1 MKKIL
6 SISLILVL
14 VLSVFSGCGGGTDK
28 SDTSPIQIGSI
39 MPISGPVSAYG
50 TQSRDAIVMAIDE
63 INAAG
68 GVLGRQLQVTV
79 EDDQANPETTKNAF
93 TKLVTKDGVIAI
105 IGALTSKCSLAITS
119 DAQARKII
127 MISPSS
133 TNDTVTDAGDYIF
146 RACYNDSFQGQ
157 VVAQFAYENLK
168 ATKAAILFDNTNDY
182 SKGLSETFKAKFIA
196 SGGTIVAEE
205 SYATGDKDFN
215 AQITNVKSKNPEII
229 FIPDYYNTVSLIAK
243 QVRAQGITVP
253 MLGADGWDEIVNNA
267 GDEVVGC
274 YYSNHY
280 SPDANDPEVKAFVEK
295 YTKLYNVQ
303 PNALAALAYDA
314 TYIVADAITKAG
326 SVDPEAIKEAMM
338 LTDKKFVTGNIKFD
352 AKRNPIKSAVMVEIV
367 KGATANHP
375 TVKYAATVN
384 PQ

>member
-1 MKKIL
+1 
-6 SISLILVL
+6 
-14 VLSVFSGCGGGTDK
+14 
-28 SDTSPIQIGSI
+28 
-39 MPISGPVSAYG
+39 
-50 TQSRDAIVMAIDE
+50 
-63 INAAG
+63 
-68 GVLGRQLQVTV
+68 
-79 EDDQANPETTKNAF
+79 
-93 TKLVTKDGVIAI
+93 
-105 IGALTSKCSLAITS
+105 
-119 DAQARKII
+119 
-127 MISPSS
+127 
-133 TNDTVTDAGDYIF
+133 
-146 RACYNDSFQGQ
+146 
-157 VVAQFAYENLK
+157 
-168 ATKAAILFDNTNDY
+168 
-182 SKGLSETFKAKFIA
+182 
-196 SGGTIVAEE
+196 
-205 SYATGDKDFN
+205 
-215 AQITNVKSKNPEII
+215 
-229 FIPDYYNTVSLIAK
+229 
-243 QVRAQGITVP
+243 

>member
-1 MKKIL
+1 
-6 SISLILVL
+6 
-14 VLSVFSGCGGGTDK
+14 
-28 SDTSPIQIGSI
+28 